1 MAIRMGGRMTPDRE
15 SHLLRTIPSLESV
28 DESLAFRK
36 ALSDAGEQLT
46 AMVMQ
51 TLNNRIEYL
60 VKREGRR

>member
-1 MAIRMGGRMTPDRE
+1 MTPDRE
-15 SHLLRTIPSLESV
+15 AHLLRTIPSLASV
-28 DESLAFRK
+28 DEALAFRK

-51 TLNNRIEYL
+51 TLSNRIEYL